1 MEGNDDCTYV
11 SEKPENSMSIKY
23 EIHSIQNSQG
33 TGEERNFARIFQD
46 APMTADELEG
56 HIQASCSLTKGDI
69 KATLSAL
76 RQQMIYEL
84 SNGNRFYIPDIGFF
98 SLSVSTDIPEGKPI
112 EKMRGDYINV
122 RNIKFRPETSLLD
135 EVKDR
140 ARFTKADFSTR
151 SQSYTEN
158 DLKAKIEDFLTENN
172 CITRRDME
180 LLFQL
185 RQNTALK
192 WLKHFTDTGFLKKDG
207 AKNSPVYFL
216 NNRNG
221 K

>member
-1 MEGNDDCTYV
+1 
-11 SEKPENSMSIKY
+11 MSIKY

-46 APMTADELEG
+46 APMTADELET

-69 KATLSAL
+69 KAALSAL

-84 SNGNRFYIPDIGFF
+84 SNGRRFYIPDIGYF
-98 SLSVSTDIPEGKPI
+98 SLSVSTDIPDDKPI

-151 SQSYTEN
+151 SQHYTEN

-207 AKNSPVYFL
+207 ARNSPVYFL
-216 NNRNG
+216 NKENG